1 MASGKLQGVRVAI
14 LVGDGFEE
22 LELLDPR
29 STLDHAGAAMF
40 VIAPSKTSVTG
51 WNLGREEKQ
60 VPVDIPLKSA
70 KAQDFHSLLLP
81 GGRTSAT
88 RLSTNNDT
96 VEFVRDFIHAG
107 KPVAAIGEGVGI
119 LLQAGVLRGRRVTL
133 GLLSEEDLK
142 NAGAIYTN
150 ENLVRD
156 GNLITARKLDDV
168 SAFSREMT
176 HLLADLRQHAP
187 NMRKTA

>member
-1 MASGKLQGVRVAI
+1 
-14 LVGDGFEE
+14 
-22 LELLDPR
+22 
-29 STLDHAGAAMF
+29 
-40 VIAPSKTSVTG
+40 
-51 WNLGREEKQ
+51 
-60 VPVDIPLKSA
+60 
-70 KAQDFHSLLLP
+70 
-81 GGRTSAT
+81 
-88 RLSTNNDT
+88 
-96 VEFVRDFIHAG
+96 
-107 KPVAAIGEGVGI
+107 
-119 LLQAGVLRGRRVTL
+119 VTL

>member
-1 MASGKLQGVRVAI
+1 
-14 LVGDGFEE
+14 
-22 LELLDPR
+22 
-29 STLDHAGAAMF
+29 MF
-40 VIAPSKTSVTG
+40 VIAPSKDRVTG

-70 KAQDFHSLLLP
+70 KAEDFHALLLP

-88 RLSTNNDT
+88 RLSHNDDAI
-96 VEFVRDFIHAG
+96 EFVRDFVGAG

-142 NAGAIYTN
+142 NAGAIYTQ

-156 GNLITARKLDDV
+156 GNLITARRLEDV
-168 SAFSREMT
+168 SAFIREMID
-176 HLLADLRQHAP
+176 LLADLWQHAA